1 MVREGSSVTITY
13 RGEPVAEMRPF
24 EAHEDLA
31 QRIDR
36 MKRDGTLAPPP
47 QQMTFR
53 RPSPL
58 AKRPGALARFLD
70 ERGR

>member
-1 MVREGSSVTITY
+1 MVREGSTVTITY
-13 RGEPVAEMRPF
+13 RGEPVAEIRPF
-24 EAHEDLA
+24 EAHEDLT
-31 QRIDR
+31 QRVQR
-36 MKRDGTLAPPP
+36 MTRDGTLAPPH
-47 QQMTFR
+47 QMSFH